1 MPNSITTEPRTASLG
16 AFPHEV
22 MADEVIEISDD
33 MLLELVADDQAT
45 RLATPPPL
53 PQSV

>member
-1 MPNSITTEPRTASLG
+1 MPNSTTTEPRTALG

-33 MLLELVADDQAT
+33 MLMELVPDDQAAG
-45 RLATPPPL
+45 LATPPPL
-53 PQSV
+53 PRSS